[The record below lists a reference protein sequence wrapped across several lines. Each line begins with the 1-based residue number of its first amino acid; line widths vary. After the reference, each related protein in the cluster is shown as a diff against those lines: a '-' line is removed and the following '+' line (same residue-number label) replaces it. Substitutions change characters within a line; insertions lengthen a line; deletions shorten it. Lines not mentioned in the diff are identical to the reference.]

1 MALTSAAPSF
11 GRVDRALVALSGVAG
26 SILAILW
33 WGSVLALGGPRVQ
46 DRPYLLVILLRPDWL
61 LGEKGAPDALLFD
74 ALHYHGP
81 ALLLVVFALGLWRI
95 LRPGW
100 GSVLVPALLLAAGV
114 SYLLVGAFPN
124 DAALYQDSPV
134 RGASG
139 GAFVIAL
146 PATVVLGGVAL
157 RRSGWRGAG
166 VWSLAAGIAMAW
178 VALLTTA
185 LSAVAG
191 THQPQL
197 SGALIIQALASA
209 WYLGMGIW
217 LLLLSWAGVGRT
229 PDGRPV
235 PRLLRLVGAGL
246 VVLSAAGLAGS
257 AALVGVMLGPTTL
270 AQVTGRTQVVTLTQ
284 GFVTRSYRVY
294 RPAVVAAQPDLV
306 IVLHGAYGDGY
317 QAEVVS
323 GFDIQADRLA
333 WIVAY
338 PDGVADGWDTFGDE
352 GGGWGRHRGVDDV
365 AFITTL
371 IDQLEATDH
380 VDANRVYA
388 TGISRGGMMSYRLG
402 CELSS
407 RVAAI
412 APVSGNMATATGSAV
427 GVPCRPDRPVSVLA
441 IHGTADPI
449 VPVEGGHTDI
459 NYAPLNEVMLKW
471 RGLNGCANQSPVSIS
486 GPSTTTTWR
495 CSQGSTV
502 AMRVVSGG
510 GHAWPG
516 STANGIINR
525 NGPDRSFDASALIA
539 DFFLA
544 HRRTAPA

>member
-11 GRVDRALVALSGVAG
+11 GRVDRALVALSGAAG

-33 WGSVLALGGPRVQ
+33 WGSVVVIGARRLQGGP
-46 DRPYLLVILLRPDWL
+46 LLQVILIRPEWL
-61 LGEKGAPDALLFD
+61 LGQRGAPDTLLFD
-74 ALHYHGP
+74 SGHYYAP
-81 ALLLVVFALGLWRI
+81 AILLVLFALGLRRI

-124 DAALYQDSPV
+124 DAGLYQDSPV

-146 PATVVLGGVAL
+146 PAAVVLGGVAL

-166 VWSLAAGIAMAW
+166 VWSLAAGIAMAC

-191 THQPQL
+191 TRQPQL
-197 SGALIIQALASA
+197 SGAIIIQALASV

-217 LLLLSWAGVGRT
+217 LLLLSWAGVGGIS
-229 PDGRPV
+229 DGRPV

-246 VVLSAAGLAGS
+246 AVLSAASLAGS
-257 AALVGVMLGPTTL
+257 AVLVGVILGPTTL
-270 AQVTGRTQVVTLTQ
+270 AQVTGRTQITTLTQ
-284 GFVTRSYRVY
+284 GMVTRSYRVY
-294 RPAVVAAQPDLV
+294 RPAVVAAQPGLV

-323 GFDIQADRLA
+323 AFDIQADRLG

-338 PDGVADGWDTFGDE
+338 PDGVADGWDTFGDSPQ
-352 GGGWGRHRGVDDV
+352 WGQHPGVDDV
-365 AFITTL
+365 AFIATL
-371 IDQLEATDH
+371 IDHLEATDH
-380 VDANRVYA
+380 FDANRVYA
-388 TGISRGGMMSYRLG
+388 TGISRGGMMSYRIG

-407 RVAAI
+407 RLAAI
-412 APVSGNMATATGSAV
+412 APVSGNMATITGSAL

-449 VPVEGGHTDI
+449 VHVEGGRTDI
-459 NYAPLNEVMLKW
+459 IYAPLSEVMLKW
-471 RGLNGCANQSPVSIS
+471 RELDLCTDVPAVSVS

-495 CSQGSTV
+495 CSQESTV

-510 GHAWPG
+510 VHAWPG
-516 STANGIINR
+516 STANGIVTP
-525 NGPDRSFDASALIA
+525 NGPDRSFDASAVIA